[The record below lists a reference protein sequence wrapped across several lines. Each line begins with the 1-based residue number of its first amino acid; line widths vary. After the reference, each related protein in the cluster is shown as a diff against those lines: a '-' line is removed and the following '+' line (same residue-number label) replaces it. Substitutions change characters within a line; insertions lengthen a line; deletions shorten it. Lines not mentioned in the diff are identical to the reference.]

1 MHAVTYLPS
10 QFRWT
15 PQQLIDAMSRDLA
28 DWSETIGPRAVDPY
42 SSEDTTSCCPD
53 HDLALRSYQPERPRF
68 ALFRLR

>member
-15 PQQLIDAMSRDLA
+15 PQQLVDAMSRDLA
-28 DWSETIGPRAVDPY
+28 DWSEAVGPLAVDPC
-42 SSEDTTSCCPD
+42 SSGGTTCGCPD

-68 ALFRLR
+68 GLFRLR